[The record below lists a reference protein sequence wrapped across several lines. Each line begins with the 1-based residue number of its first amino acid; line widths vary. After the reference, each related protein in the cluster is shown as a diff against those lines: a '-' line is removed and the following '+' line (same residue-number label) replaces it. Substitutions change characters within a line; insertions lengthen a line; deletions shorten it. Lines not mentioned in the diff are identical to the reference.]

1 MNRTDLWDDGWSFRK
16 TALGV
21 TYEEALAGEFTAVD
35 IPHDWLIYDTH
46 NLYESSTGWYRKSFT
61 LTKEQLGKKLI
72 VRFGAVYMDSTV
84 FVNGSKVCEW
94 KYGYSTFDADI
105 TEYVRE
111 GQNEMVVRAV
121 YQEPNTRWYSGA
133 GIIRDVYFTS
143 LEQVHIVPD
152 GTYIRVRKMR
162 TAHGR

>member
-94 KYGYSTFDADI
+94 KYGYSTFDAVPEKTKTAGMI
-105 TEYVRE
+105 
-111 GQNEMVVRAV
+111 MAPAKRATPV
-121 YQEPNTRWYSGA
+121 SK
-133 GIIRDVYFTS
+133 ISI
-143 LEQVHIVPD
+143 
-152 GTYIRVRKMR
+152 
-162 TAHGR
+162 

>member
-16 TALGV
+16 TALGAA
-21 TYEEALAGEFTAVD
+21 YEEALAGEFTAVD

-46 NLYESSTGWYRKSFT
+46 NLYESSIGWYRKSFT

-111 GQNEMVVRAV
+111 GQNE
-121 YQEPNTRWYSGA
+121 
-133 GIIRDVYFTS
+133 
-143 LEQVHIVPD
+143 
-152 GTYIRVRKMR
+152 
-162 TAHGR
+162 

>member
-61 LTKEQLGKKLI
+61 LTKEQLGKKLRRPTG
-72 VRFGAVYMDSTV
+72 VAEHDSGGLV
-84 FVNGSKVCEW
+84 HDSLFVLLLTLHYNPTRHPVLLLW
-94 KYGYSTFDADI
+94 TMKYT
-105 TEYVRE
+105 
-111 GQNEMVVRAV
+111 
-121 YQEPNTRWYSGA
+121 
-133 GIIRDVYFTS
+133 
-143 LEQVHIVPD
+143 
-152 GTYIRVRKMR
+152 K
-162 TAHGR
+162 